1 MTKRVAAVVEIA
13 HPWQKDM
20 VKKNN
25 KGRVAGSGIVS
36 LVRKERYKLAC
47 QERDR
52 LLAEAK
58 AEEDKAKAYLVQ
70 KEWQRKPLERLQG
83 AVGLQPAAVK

>member
-47 QERDR
+47 QEGM
-52 LLAEAK
+52 
-58 AEEDKAKAYLVQ
+58 
-70 KEWQRKPLERLQG
+70 KEKMEKRRREK
-83 AVGLQPAAVK
+83 